1 MEFPGF
7 KEVYRVYDT
16 CGLAYADLI
25 TLMKNDRDRELLING
40 KTLTIRD
47 EKYDFKSSELKEG
60 EYTVKRLTREY
71 VINGEIIMSEYEKLF
86 DIMDSQKY
94 YLESLEKVSE
104 ERKRL
109 ENPHKYK
116 VDLSSDLIELK
127 YNLIKGIKAEIE
139 K

>member
-1 MEFPGF
+1 
-7 KEVYRVYDT
+7 
-16 CGLAYADLI
+16 
-25 TLMKNDRDRELLING
+25 MKNDRDRELLING

-86 DIMDSQKY
+86 DIIDSQKY

>member
-1 MEFPGF
+1 M
-7 KEVYRVYDT
+7 
-16 CGLAYADLI
+16 
-25 TLMKNDRDRELLING
+25 LING

-86 DIMDSQKY
+86 DIMDSQNY

>member
-1 MEFPGF
+1 MG
-7 KEVYRVYDT
+7 
-16 CGLAYADLI
+16 
-25 TLMKNDRDRELLING
+25 
-40 KTLTIRD
+40 
-47 EKYDFKSSELKEG
+47 
-60 EYTVKRLTREY
+60 
-71 VINGEIIMSEYEKLF
+71 
-86 DIMDSQKY
+86 SQKY